1 MIKMSCK
8 LPKQIAVAVSG
19 GIDSVVALDF
29 LVRKH
34 NVSIVHIDHSEGNS
48 ADSAEFVHSLAQHYN
63 IPIYFKRITETRPY
77 NVSREEFWRNQRYE
91 VFHSMK
97 QPVVTAHTLDDC
109 VETWLWSSM
118 HGKPKLI
125 PITNANVIRPF
136 LTSTKQDL
144 SYWAIKNKLQWIED
158 ESNKD
163 LTLTRNYIRQNIVPH
178 ALVVNPGL
186 YKTIFK
192 KVTKCL
198 NKTT

>member
-1 MIKMSCK
+1 
-8 LPKQIAVAVSG
+8 
-19 GIDSVVALDF
+19 
-29 LVRKH
+29 
-34 NVSIVHIDHSEGNS
+34 
-48 ADSAEFVHSLAQHYN
+48 
-63 IPIYFKRITETRPY
+63 
-77 NVSREEFWRNQRYE
+77 
-91 VFHSMK
+91 
-97 QPVVTAHTLDDC
+97 
-109 VETWLWSSM
+109 M